1 MLNYQRVS
9 IVGFTQIVAAPQ
21 ISPRHLGV
29 VVLESA
35 RSLRRSDSARLRGRG
50 KGKAP
55 NVGSNARFAWVN
67 LCVFFVVYTVIV
79 YIYIY
84 KYIII

>member
-35 RSLRRSDSARLRGRG
+35 RSLRRSDSARLRGKRG

-67 LCVFFVVYTVIV
+67 LCVFLL
-79 YIYIY
+79 YIQ
-84 KYIII
+84 